1 MTSMKERMIAGEKY
15 LASDPELVQDRARAY
30 KLTKELDAVLT
41 IDAERKRVVKAL
53 LGKSD
58 ETSFIQPPFSCDYGY
73 NIRVGKNF
81 YINAFGV
88 ILDGTHIDIGDNV
101 MMGPNVHIYTACH
114 PLDAAERSSLWEF
127 SKPVKIGNDVWVGGG
142 AIILPGVTVGDRA
155 VIGAGSV
162 VTKDVSSDVIVGGNP
177 AKVIKR
183 IEQATKPTDEA
194 RGA

>member
-1 MTSMKERMIAGEKY
+1 MVSMKERMIAGEKY

-30 KLTKELDAVLT
+30 TLTKELDTVLT
-41 IDAERKRVVKAL
+41 NDSERKRVVAAL

-88 ILDGTHIDIGDNV
+88 ILDGTYVDIGDNA
-101 MMGPNVHIYTACH
+101 MLGPNVHIYTACH
-114 PLDAAERSSLWEF
+114 PLDATERSSLWEF
-127 SKPVKIGNDVWVGGG
+127 SKPVKIGNDVWIGGG

-162 VTKDVSSDVIVGGNP
+162 VTKDVPSDVVVGGNP

-183 IEQATKPTDEA
+183 IEQATTPKDET
-194 RGA
+194 